1 MKEPCAVSRIDDCLL
16 DFEGQERQATT
27 TIGADE
33 LSGTNVKAFALTE
46 KYVGPYAIELK

>member
-1 MKEPCAVSRIDDCLL
+1 MEDCLL

-27 TIGADE
+27 AIGADE

-46 KYVGPYAIELK
+46 KYVGRYAINMK